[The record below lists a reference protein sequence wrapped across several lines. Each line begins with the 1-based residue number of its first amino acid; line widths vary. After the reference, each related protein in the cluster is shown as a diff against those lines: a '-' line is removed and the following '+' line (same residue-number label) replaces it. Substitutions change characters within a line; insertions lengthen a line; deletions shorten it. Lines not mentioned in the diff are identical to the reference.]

1 MTVERIIKA
10 HLDLEKAKLEAAES
24 WRPVARESA
33 GKRARMA
40 EEELAEARLAEWRA
54 VLGGRA

>member
-24 WRPVARESA
+24 WRAVARQSA
-33 GKRARMA
+33 EKRVK
-40 EEELAEARLAEWRA
+40 LAEDELTDARLAEWRA
-54 VLGGRA
+54 QGIAK